1 MARRTSGSS
10 TGAGRSQDRGVQ
22 LLDASEALFARQG
35 VAATTVSD
43 ITEAAGVAKG
53 TFYLYFDSKEQLLG
67 TLKERFIE
75 GMVDVVAEA
84 TGDVEPADIRE
95 RGDQLVAAVVDYELA
110 HRHMLEVAVRES
122 PDPDTADLFAEAN
135 RRMIGLI
142 EAAIHSGAS
151 AGQVRVEDPET
162 TASLIYFGLTGTLYH
177 VLLYEEEMDRDRLVA
192 AGQALVR
199 RALGPRIGS
208 RDVEP
213 AGKPADEPLEE
224 PLQEPVEE
232 PVEERHVSDP
242 TGP

>member
-1 MARRTSGSS
+1 MARRTSNSS
-10 TGAGRSQDRGVQ
+10 TGAQRSEDRDVQ
-22 LLDASEALFARQG
+22 LLDAAEALFAKQG

-43 ITEAAGVAKG
+43 ITAAAGVAKG

-84 TGDVEPADIRE
+84 TDDVEPADIRE
-95 RGDQLVAAVVDYELA
+95 RGDQLVAAVVDHSLA
-110 HRHMLEVAVRES
+110 RRHMLEVAARES
-122 PDPDTADLFAEAN
+122 PDPDTAELFAEAN

-177 VLLYEEEMDRDRLVA
+177 VLLYEEEMERDRLVA

-199 RALGPRIGS
+199 RALGPPQES
-208 RDVEP
+208 RDAEPDGGAVEE
-213 AGKPADEPLEE
+213 AADEV
-224 PLQEPVEE
+224 VEQ
-232 PVEERHVSDP
+232 PPVSDQ

>member
-1 MARRTSGSS
+1 MTTRTSTTSS
-10 TGAGRSQDRGVQ
+10 GADRSQDRGEQ
-22 LLDASEALFARQG
+22 LLDAAERLFATEG
-35 VAATTVSD
+35 VAATTVAD
-43 ITEAAGVAKG
+43 ITGAAGVAKG

-95 RGDQLVAAVVDYELA
+95 RGDQLVAAVVDHSLA

-122 PDPDTADLFAEAN
+122 PDPDTAELFAEAN

-151 AGQVRVEDPET
+151 AGQVRVDDPET
-162 TASLIYFGLTGTLYH
+162 TASLIYFGLAGTLYH

-199 RALGPRIGS
+199 RALGPPRGTQDDRS
-208 RDVEP
+208 VDHQR
-213 AGKPADEPLEE
+213 ADDPTVDET
-224 PLQEPVEE
+224 
-232 PVEERHVSDP
+232 VSDP
-242 TGP
+242 PGP